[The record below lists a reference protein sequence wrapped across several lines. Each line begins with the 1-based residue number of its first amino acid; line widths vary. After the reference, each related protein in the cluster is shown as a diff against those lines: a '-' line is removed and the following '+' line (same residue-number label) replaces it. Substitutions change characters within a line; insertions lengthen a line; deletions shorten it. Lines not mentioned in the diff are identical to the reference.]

1 MMAAAPLLTGC
12 IEEVVPTS
20 GIIQE
25 QLEGSSKATEAL
37 VWAIPGHQNQVGT
50 VSDEHWDWGLPAL
63 MHIRDLLTA
72 DMVCSNTNYRHFW
85 YWTDISIGLGPDFLY
100 PMFPWNWYYEQVL
113 ACNKVIAAVDSET
126 TNPDLRFYLAQAMQ
140 AVPSHTSTLWACT
153 RHGHAP
159 NTPTAVITPT
169 ATMS

>member
-1 MMAAAPLLTGC
+1 MKTIYKSLLAMMAAAPLLTGC

-50 VSDEHWDWGLPAL
+50 ISDGHWDWGLPAL

-85 YWTDISIGLGPDFLY
+85 YWTDISIGLGPDYLY
-100 PMFPWNWYYEQVL
+100 PQFPWNWYYEQVL

-126 TNPDLRFYLAQAMQ
+126 TNPDFRF
-140 AVPSHTSTLWACT
+140 
-153 RHGHAP
+153 
-159 NTPTAVITPT
+159 
-169 ATMS
+169 

>member
-1 MMAAAPLLTGC
+1 MKTIYKSLLAMMAAAPLLTGC

-50 VSDEHWDWGLPAL
+50 ISDQHWDWGLPAL

-72 DMVCSNTNYRHFW
+72 DMV
-85 YWTDISIGLGPDFLY
+85 
-100 PMFPWNWYYEQVL
+100 
-113 ACNKVIAAVDSET
+113 
-126 TNPDLRFYLAQAMQ
+126 
-140 AVPSHTSTLWACT
+140 
-153 RHGHAP
+153 
-159 NTPTAVITPT
+159 
-169 ATMS
+169 